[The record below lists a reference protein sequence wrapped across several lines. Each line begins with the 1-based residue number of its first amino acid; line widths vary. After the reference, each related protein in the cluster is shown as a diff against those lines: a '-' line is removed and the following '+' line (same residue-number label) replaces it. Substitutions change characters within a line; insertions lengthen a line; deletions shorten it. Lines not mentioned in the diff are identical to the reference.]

1 MDQLFTQFAAE
12 KAGLFESIGIDWKL
26 LVLQTIA
33 FLLLLWILKR
43 FVYPP
48 LVAMLDR
55 SEDKAKAA
63 EKAATEAEK
72 KANNSLQQVGEML
85 TKARAEANDIVEA
98 AREQAADVADEA
110 TKRATEKADAL
121 VKQAHD
127 DITKE
132 VEAAKK
138 SLYNETLDL
147 VADATGT
154 VLREKVDQKRDETL
168 IERAVKGAK

>member
-1 MDQLFTQFAAE
+1 MDQLFTQFATT
-12 KAGLFESIGIDWKL
+12 KPGLFESIGIDWKL

-55 SEDKAKAA
+55 SEDKVKAA

-72 KANNSLQQVGEML
+72 KANSSLQQISEML
-85 TKARAEANDIVEA
+85 TKARAEANDIVTAAHAEANDVVDEA
-98 AREQAADVADEA
+98 AKKASDR
-110 TKRATEKADAL
+110 ADAL

-138 SLYNETLDL
+138 SLYNETLTL

-154 VLREKVDQKRDETL
+154 LLHEKVDQKKDETL
-168 IERAVKGAK
+168 IKRAVKEAE

>member
-1 MDQLFTQFAAE
+1 MDLLFTQFAAE
-12 KAGLFESIGIDWKL
+12 KPGLFTSIGIDWKL

-72 KANNSLQQVGEML
+72 KANRSLEQISEML
-85 TKARAEANDIVEA
+85 SKARAEANDIVMA
-98 AREQAADVADEA
+98 AHAQASDVVDAAAKKA
-110 TKRATEKADAL
+110 TDKADAL

-127 DITKE
+127 DITQE

-138 SLYNETLDL
+138 SLYNETLEL

-154 VLREKVDQKRDETL
+154 VLHEKVDQKKDESL
-168 IERAVKGAK
+168 IQRAVKGAE

>member
-138 SLYNETLDL
+138 SLYNETLGL
-147 VADATGT
+147 VADATGA

-168 IERAVKGAK
+168 IERAVEGAK